1 MKDFVYFQ
9 DFSIEPVD
17 AESVGDRGG
26 TSKVCD
32 RLDVFLVCLAA
43 LVASIASA
51 SAFFIGT
58 PPVRPRGASVPLPL
72 GAAYFL
78 EFLEFEDTLE
88 SLAESLSTAE
98 EVSLLFE
105 LIEEEELI
113 TDGLTATF
121 LGCGCD

>member
-9 DFSIEPVD
+9 DFSNEPVD
-17 AESVGDRGG
+17 AESVGERGG

-32 RLDVFLVCLAA
+32 RLDAFLACLAA
-43 LVASIASA
+43 LLASIVSA
-51 SAFFIGT
+51 SAFFMGT
-58 PPVRPRGASVPLPL
+58 PPIRPRGASVPLPF
-72 GAAYFL
+72 GAAYFF

-88 SLAESLSTAE
+88 SLDEILSTAE

-113 TDGLTATF
+113 TDGLTAALF
-121 LGCGCD
+121 GFGCD